1 MELFKG
7 LVIKRLEKYEDP
19 RGWLCEVY
27 REDEIN
33 YAPELSEDTQSS
45 IYKPVMSYVSV
56 TNPGISRGPHE
67 HKHQSDCFVFIGPG
81 DFMLYLWDN
90 RGGEEYK
97 KFIQMKIK
105 VGETNPTCVIVPPG
119 IIHGYKCISEK
130 PAWSINLPDKLYKG
144 PGKIEEVD
152 EVRWENMENSPFKID

>member
-7 LVIKRLEKYEDP
+7 LIIKKLEKFEDP

-27 REDEIN
+27 REDEMTYTSESN
-33 YAPELSEDTQSS
+33 TQPAP
-45 IYKPVMSYVSV
+45 YKPVMSYVSV

-67 HKHQSDCFVFIGPG
+67 HKHQSDCFVFVGPG

-90 RGGEEYK
+90 TENGEEYG
-97 KFIQMKIK
+97 KFVQMKIR

-119 IIHGYKCISEK
+119 IVHGYKCISDI

-144 PGKIEEVD
+144 NDKQEEID
-152 EVRWENMENSPFKID
+152 EIRWEQMEDSPFKID